1 MVEIT
6 MKAFQ
11 EAAKSRTPCATCGTT
26 SVVDHTISPSAYPQL
41 DYASSPDSLT
51 AVSVAT
57 AVHSVSTLAIM
68 SKL

>member
-11 EAAKSRTPCATCGTT
+11 EAAKSRTPCATCGTSSVHDYT
-26 SVVDHTISPSAYPQL
+26 SSPGTYPEL
-41 DYASSPDSLT
+41 DYDSSPDALT

-57 AVHSVSTLAIM
+57 AVHSVSTLANISM
-68 SKL
+68 